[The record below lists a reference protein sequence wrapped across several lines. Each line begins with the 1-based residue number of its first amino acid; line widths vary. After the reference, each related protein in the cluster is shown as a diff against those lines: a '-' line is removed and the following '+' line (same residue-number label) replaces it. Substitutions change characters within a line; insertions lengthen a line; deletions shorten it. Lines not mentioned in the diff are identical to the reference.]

1 MRFESVPNASD
12 RKVPEGFLKRKFQA
26 PSALMPYIEET
37 SITERVG
44 DVSSWRACLLSAPA
58 GYGKTALLAQWFRM
72 FQERDSTVPIWVT
85 LDVHDARADR
95 FLQALAY
102 CFAYVDAR
110 FACLAEKE
118 ALESGIEAL
127 AVEFVNLAD
136 EACRADTDYVVFLD
150 AYDTASSVDLD
161 EVLIF
166 LNRNMGSNLRFVAA
180 GRYFSSRIDDLLLD
194 SPVIE
199 FGTTDLLFDDDRL
212 LALASALLPGL
223 GEAEYW
229 ALVQEGSRWPL
240 LIVFTALARK
250 RARTPQ
256 DLRRRVQGY
265 CRRFFERE
273 VMANLDATTCEFVI
287 ETSLLEDLDPE
298 LCDCVTGRNDAVAI
312 LEQLEAKNLFVS
324 YRAEGRVWRYA
335 PLFRDYL
342 QSKLLCLH
350 RSQIEKLAGRA
361 GEWFAERGKTC
372 EHARCLAITCDPYY
386 TEGTIAS
393 SVGLVL
399 DDEQESLVEHLLARP
414 AAEFETDPY
423 LAWVAAWDCLSAGL
437 VGESRDWV
445 AIARN
450 LGESEETEMASRFI
464 GALCLALEGDSAGSL
479 AVIRELLGEG
489 SASVPRQFQCL
500 LMHMEGENSERL
512 GLLKQARDLYLKAY
526 SLAERADSSF
536 YKLFDLYLLAQ
547 HYLSLGDFEG
557 AEATACKAL
566 ASVRQ
571 SAPLHGAFLAV
582 RASIR
587 VERHDLEEAAELMER
602 ALQSVSRSANV
613 DMYVDVCLVRARM
626 ERVRGNGIE
635 ALGVM
640 ADLVDFIEGKCV
652 PRNMGMRAHALRAAL
667 AVEFGEMS
675 AARSSE
681 RAIEG
686 FLEDPDLFRSLPC
699 VFAKARVLWGLDRRR
714 ECLALLDANQKRVT
728 GSGSTYLLVQF
739 LILRCSY
746 RAEEGDETRA
756 MVDLSQALDLAMRND
771 YMSVFIEGK
780 TCVRELLLKLVVGRK
795 MSFAVRAYAKEV
807 LLLFGSEVELDES
820 IALNSGSV
828 QGYYALT
835 EREREILHKL
845 NSGMSRGEIA
855 VSFGISQNTVKSHLK
870 NIYSKLGVRTRSE
883 AYKASECECG
893 GMGGIG

>member
-12 RKVPEGFLKRKFQA
+12 RKMPEGFLKRKFQA
-26 PSALMPYIEET
+26 PSAPLPYVDET
-37 SITERVG
+37 SITERVKN
-44 DVSSWRACLLSAPA
+44 VSAWRACLLSAPA

-72 FQERDSTVPIWVT
+72 FRECDSTVPLWVT
-85 LDVHDARADR
+85 LDVHDACADR
-95 FLQALAY
+95 FLQTLAY
-102 CFAYVDAR
+102 CFADVDAR
-110 FACLAEKE
+110 FARLAEAE
-118 ALESGIEAL
+118 ALESGVEAL

-136 EACRADTDYVVFLD
+136 EACRAEIDYVVFLD
-150 AYDTASSVDLD
+150 AYDTASSVDFD
-161 EVLIF
+161 EALVF
-166 LNRNMGSNLRFVAA
+166 LNRNMGSNMRFVVA
-180 GRYFSSRIDDLLLD
+180 GRYLSSRTDDLLLD

-199 FGTTDLLFDDDRL
+199 FGACDLLFDDVRFR
-212 LALASALLPGL
+212 ALASAHLPGL
-223 GEAEYW
+223 EEADYRSMVE
-229 ALVQEGSRWPL
+229 EGGRWPL
-240 LIVFTALARK
+240 LLVFAGLARK

-256 DLRRRVQGY
+256 DMRRRVQGY

-273 VMANLDATTCEFVI
+273 VMARLDGATCEFVI

-298 LCDCVTGRNDAVAI
+298 LCDRVTGRNDAVVM
-312 LEQLEAKNLFVS
+312 LEQLEAKNLFVN
-324 YRAEGRVWRYA
+324 YRVEERVWRYA
-335 PLFRDYL
+335 PPFRDYL

-361 GEWFAERGKTC
+361 GEWFAERGRTC

-386 TEGTIAS
+386 MEGTIAS
-393 SVGLVL
+393 SVGLVR

-423 LAWVAAWDCLSAGL
+423 LAWVAAWGCFSAGL
-437 VGESRDWV
+437 VGESRGWV

-450 LGESEETEMASRFI
+450 LGENEGAETASRFI

-479 AVIRELLGEG
+479 AIIRELLGED

-500 LMHMEGENSERL
+500 LMHMEGENRERL
-512 GLLKQARDLYLKAY
+512 GQMRQARDLYLKAY

-587 VERHDLEEAAELMER
+587 VERHELEEAAELMRR

-640 ADLVDFIEGKCV
+640 TDLVDFIEGKCV
-652 PRNMGMRAHALRAAL
+652 PRNMGMRAHALKAAL

-681 RAIEG
+681 REIDG
-686 FLEDPDLFRSLPC
+686 FLDDPDLFRSLPC
-699 VFAKARVLWGLDRRR
+699 VFAKARVLWGLDKRR
-714 ECLALLDANQKRVT
+714 ECLALLDANQERVT
-728 GSGSTYLLVQF
+728 ESGSAYLLAQF
-739 LILRCSY
+739 FILRSSY

-756 MVDLSQALDLAMRND
+756 MVDLNQALELAMQND
-771 YMSVFIEGK
+771 YMSVFLEGK

-795 MSFAVRAYAKEV
+795 ISFAVRAYAKEA
-807 LLLFGSEVELDES
+807 LLLFGGEVELDES
-820 IALNSGSV
+820 IALKSGSV

-883 AYKASECECG
+883 AYKASEREYG
-893 GMGGIG
+893 GMGGDE